1 MTVVQRVII
10 TQDPGSQSTG
20 QTPSTFLQANHQIKQ
35 LCSELPPSIVMKEPL
50 FFVIGGAV
58 LGFLLITLLSLI
70 WYLKRRVSQSDGH
83 INTRARRHSV
93 SNTTSAVCQH
103 AFYDVFLSFY
113 FHSVSCQSVGKKLAV
128 VEVCVGRQV
137 DRVRGRERRQAGEQE
152 QVINNRLEEAEDRD
166 IQPYSAKAEQYGE
179 CSAG

>member
-1 MTVVQRVII
+1 M
-10 TQDPGSQSTG
+10 
-20 QTPSTFLQANHQIKQ
+20 
-35 LCSELPPSIVMKEPL
+35 
-50 FFVIGGAV
+50 IGGAV

-83 INTRARRHSV
+83 INTRAWLLSV
-93 SNTTSAVCQH
+93 KYNQLCVPTCILC
-103 AFYDVFLSFY
+103 FLSFY
-113 FHSVSCQSVGKKLAV
+113 FHSISCQSVGKKLAV

-179 CSAG
+179 CCAEC

>member
-1 MTVVQRVII
+1 M
-10 TQDPGSQSTG
+10 
-20 QTPSTFLQANHQIKQ
+20 
-35 LCSELPPSIVMKEPL
+35 
-50 FFVIGGAV
+50 
-58 LGFLLITLLSLI
+58 
-70 WYLKRRVSQSDGH
+70 
-83 INTRARRHSV
+83 

-103 AFYDVFLSFY
+103 AFYVFFLSFY

-166 IQPYSAKAEQYGE
+166 RDIRPYSAKAEQYGE
-179 CSAG
+179 CSVQVLMLKTEFQRNYILLQRSPCFLLSARIAAMKIFPIYN